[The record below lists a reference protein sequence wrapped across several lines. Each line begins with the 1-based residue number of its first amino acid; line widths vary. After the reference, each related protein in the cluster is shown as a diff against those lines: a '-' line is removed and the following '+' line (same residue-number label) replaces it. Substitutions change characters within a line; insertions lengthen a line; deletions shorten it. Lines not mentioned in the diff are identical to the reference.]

1 MKNGL
6 DRWDLVRVIVAGYR
20 HGRGTLDDA
29 KDAREMRLDLPLTMV
44 AGASSPLSMEKGF
57 GYARALYG
65 TSSKPVSPRHWSTIR
80 ALQTRRFRASWHI

>member
-1 MKNGL
+1 MRFL
-6 DRWDLVRVIVAGYR
+6 SFEEWAGPVGFGPR
-20 HGRGTLDDA
+20 NRCRIPTREGTLDDA

-65 TSSKPVSPRHWSTIR
+65 HLLEASQPSPLEYDQGATDQ
-80 ALQTRRFRASWHI
+80 AL